1 MGFLDS
7 IPFFRRNQAEAAG
20 EATPG
25 AEPAEAPAPTE
36 EAAPSVVV
44 ADPNS
49 VAAVDPNP
57 VAIVAAPSLAPAAPS
72 PTARAAAEEL
82 VRSVVQ
88 ELPGFVTVAV
98 VERVGGRILAGQWAG
113 HSGGAVEAAAANAEI
128 VNQTY
133 QALAA
138 LQLGPDE
145 QLQDIVI
152 TLTQQL
158 HLLRVMPQQPWLLY
172 LAVRT
177 QDTNLALARTV
188 LQGFA

>member
-20 EATPG
+20 EAAPD
-25 AEPAEAPAPTE
+25 AELAEAPAPAE
-36 EAAPSVVV
+36 EAAPLV
-44 ADPNS
+44 A
-49 VAAVDPNP
+49 VVDPNP
-57 VAIVAAPSLAPAAPS
+57 VAAVAIADPSPAPAPASAPSLA
-72 PTARAAAEEL
+72 ARAAAEEL

-98 VERVGGRILAGQWAG
+98 VERAGGRILAGQWAG

-133 QALAA
+133 QSLAA

-172 LAVRT
+172 LAVRS